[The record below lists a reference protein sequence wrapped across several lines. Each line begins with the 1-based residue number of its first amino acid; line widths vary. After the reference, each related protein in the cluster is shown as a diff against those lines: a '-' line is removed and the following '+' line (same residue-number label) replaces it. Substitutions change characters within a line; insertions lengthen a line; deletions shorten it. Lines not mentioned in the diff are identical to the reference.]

1 MASSSPAPESLPAD
15 IDATKV
21 ASVQRRLLDW
31 FDANGR
37 DLPWRRTRDP
47 YCILISEVML
57 QQTQVDRV
65 TPYYHA
71 FLERFPTLVA
81 LAEAPT
87 AEVITAWAGLGY
99 NRRAV
104 NLQRTARAILD
115 QHDGRFPETIE
126 ELRRLPGI
134 GPYTAGAIACFAFEQ
149 PSAFLDTNM
158 RRVLHRL
165 YFGSDVP
172 VPVVNEA
179 AVLRIA
185 IASVPPDNG
194 WSWNQ
199 ALIEF
204 GALQCTAR
212 RPACVVC
219 PLQSS
224 CAAYPTVQSALAA
237 LPRGTR
243 LVSDAPFTSSN
254 RYYRGRVV
262 DVLRELASTGAERSI
277 EIRKLGATIRDGF
290 SDDDVPWLY
299 GLVTD
304 LARDGLAVAAEESPA
319 YDAGTDRP
327 EDGTMPTL
335 RVRLP

>member
-1 MASSSPAPESLPAD
+1 MADLSPAPEPLSAD
-15 IDATKV
+15 QQATKV
-21 ASVQRRLLDW
+21 AVIQRRLLDW

-37 DLPWRRTRDP
+37 ELPWRHTRDP
-47 YCILISEVML
+47 YRILVSEVML

-65 TPYYHA
+65 IPYYHA
-71 FLERFPTLVA
+71 FLERFPTLGA
-81 LAEAPT
+81 LAQAP
-87 AEVITAWAGLGY
+87 AADVITAWAGLGY

-115 QHDGRFPETIE
+115 EHDGRFPESLDA
-126 ELRRLPGI
+126 LRRLPGI

-149 PSAFLDTNM
+149 PAAFLDTNM

-165 YFGSDVP
+165 FFGSDVP
-172 VPVVNEA
+172 TPVVPEAALLRIAEA
-179 AVLRIA
+179 AV
-185 IASVPPDNG
+185 PPGNA

-219 PLQSS
+219 PLQAS
-224 CAAYPTVQSALAA
+224 CDAYPTVQSALAS
-237 LPRGTR
+237 LPRGSRAPSET
-243 LVSDAPFTSSN
+243 PFTSSN

-262 DVLRELASTGAERSI
+262 DVLRELATMGTDRSI
-277 EIRKLGATIRDGF
+277 EMRELGETIRDGF
-290 SDDDVPWLY
+290 SDDDIPWLY

-319 YDAGTDRP
+319 YDTATERP
-327 EDGTMPTL
+327 DAATL